1 MSEPDGVF
9 SIGKRASVTMLSL
22 TVGISVVMRSLL
34 YNFWNL
40 QWKFGADLLFLA
52 LCSISKNTEN
62 IVKAS
67 RKSAQPVFL
76 VVAIFF
82 CLFSKQRAT

>member
-9 SIGKRASVTMLSL
+9 SIGKRASATMLSL

-40 QWKFGADLLFLA
+40 QWKFGVDQLFLTNM
-52 LCSISKNTEN
+52 S
-62 IVKAS
+62 
-67 RKSAQPVFL
+67 
-76 VVAIFF
+76 
-82 CLFSKQRAT
+82 FSGTL